1 MFPSERLKGIEVF
14 VAAAEAG
21 SFTAAAR
28 SLHLTNSAVGKAVA
42 RLEER
47 LRTRLFERTTRRLT
61 LTDAGSAFYRV
72 CVDVLAELEAAEQ
85 ALAAEQLEPTGR
97 LRVDLP
103 ATFGRLKVL
112 APLFSFCER
121 HPGVQPHISFTDRFV
136 DVIDEGIDVAVR
148 IGGPDTWPAN
158 VGHRLLG
165 REQLIFC
172 ASPGYLA
179 RRGTPNTPGD
189 LAGHDVVTY
198 GKADGSASTWIEAT
212 GTGPA
217 LPHLFDGRIVVG
229 NGEAQVAAVCAGF
242 GLAQLATWLADPY
255 LKDGRLVRILPAWT
269 ADGLPLHLVWARSR
283 QFLPK
288 VGGLLDYLDTTLAI
302 R

>member
-14 VAAAEAG
+14 VTAANAG
-21 SFTAAAR
+21 SFTAAAK
-28 SLHLTNSAVGKAVA
+28 SLNLTSSAVGKAVA

-47 LRTRLFERTTRRLT
+47 LATRLFERTTRRLT

-85 ALAAEQLEPTGR
+85 ALVAEQLEPSGR

-112 APLFSFCER
+112 APLFSFCEQ

-148 IGGPDTWPAN
+148 IGGPETWPAN

-179 RRGTPNTPGD
+179 RRGTPHTPD
-189 LAGHDVVTY
+189 ELAGHDVVTY
-198 GKADGSASTWIEAT
+198 GKADGSASAWLEAT
-212 GTGPA
+212 GTSPA
-217 LPHLFDGRIVVG
+217 LPRPVDGRIVVG
-229 NGEAQVAAVCAGF
+229 NGEAQVEAVRAGF
-242 GLAQLATWLADPY
+242 GLAQLATWLVDPY
-255 LKDGRLVRILPAWT
+255 LQDGRLVRILPAWT
-269 ADGLPLHLVWARSR
+269 TDGLPLHLVWARSR
-283 QFLPK
+283 QLLSK
-288 VGGLLDYLDTTLAI
+288 VGGLLDYLSATLTI

>member
-21 SFTAAAR
+21 SFTAAAK
-28 SLHLTNSAVGKAVA
+28 SLNLTNSAVGKAVA

-47 LRTRLFERTTRRLT
+47 LGTRLFERTTRRLA
-61 LTDAGSAFYRV
+61 LTDAGSAFHRV

-103 ATFGRLKVL
+103 ATFGRLIAL
-112 APLFSFCER
+112 GPLFAFCER

-136 DVIDEGIDVAVR
+136 DVVDEGIDVAVR
-148 IGGPDTWPAN
+148 IGGPETWPAN

-179 RRGTPNTPGD
+179 RRGTPGTPD
-189 LAGHDVVTY
+189 ELAGHDVVTY
-198 GKADGSASTWIEAT
+198 GKADGSASNWLEALDA
-212 GTGPA
+212 GPA
-217 LPHLFDGRIVVG
+217 LPHPAEGRIVVG
-229 NGEAQVAAVCAGF
+229 NGEAQAEAVRAGF

-255 LKDGRLVRILPAWT
+255 LRDGRLVRILPDWT
-269 ADGLPLHLVWARSR
+269 TDGLPLHLVWARSR
-283 QFLPK
+283 QLLPK
-288 VGGLLDYLDTTLAI
+288 VGGLLDYLGATLAI